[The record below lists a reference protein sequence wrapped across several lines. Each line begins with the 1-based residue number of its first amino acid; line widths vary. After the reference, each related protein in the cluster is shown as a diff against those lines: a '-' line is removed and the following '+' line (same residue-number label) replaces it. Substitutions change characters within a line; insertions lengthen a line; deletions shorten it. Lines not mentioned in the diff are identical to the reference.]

1 MKSIIYILFIL
12 NTVVYAQFKINYN
25 RINYRNRIDERKIML
40 KDECKFKIILSG
52 NKKPIESNNIIN
64 VCDKIFTFKLGN
76 QVSFYYNM
84 FIIKLYRQ

>member
-1 MKSIIYILFIL
+1 
-12 NTVVYAQFKINYN
+12 
-25 RINYRNRIDERKIML
+25 ML

>member
-1 MKSIIYILFIL
+1 MKNIIYIIFIL

-40 KDECKFKIILSG
+40 KDECKFKIILSV
-52 NKKPIESNNIIN
+52 NKNPIESNKIIKL
-64 VCDKIFTFKLGN
+64 CDKIFTFKVSN

>member
-1 MKSIIYILFIL
+1 MQFFLNRSANIYQRQII
-12 NTVVYAQFKINYN
+12 
-25 RINYRNRIDERKIML
+25 L
-40 KDECKFKIILSG
+40 KDDCKFKIILSV

-84 FIIKLYRQ
+84 FIIKLYPQ